1 MTLKNVR
8 MVVHLSCEEASRL
21 ASAALDRDLS
31 RSERW
36 GLRFHMLMC
45 GGCRRMQR
53 QLEVLRKLAASMPD
67 SARQQIRD
75 AMPHLSADRKQQIK
89 RLLADASRA
98 DQS

>member
-1 MTLKNVR
+1 

-36 GLRFHMLMC
+36 GLRLHTLIC
-45 GGCRRMQR
+45 GSCRRMQR
-53 QLEVLRKLAASMPD
+53 QLDAFRKLATSMPD

-89 RLLADASRA
+89 RLLADTSRA
-98 DQS
+98 DQG